1 MKKRRYVDLYGYTA
15 EEFDNLLESSAN
27 KILRAN
33 AKTMSKLD
41 MQTVFTAYRDE
52 TRKLPRRRLRE
63 IRANVLAHPAKKIL
77 RNYLRFSERSDSTP

>member
-33 AKTMSKLD
+33 AKAMSKLD
-41 MQTVFTAYRDE
+41 MQTVFTAYRG
-52 TRKLPRRRLRE
+52 
-63 IRANVLAHPAKKIL
+63 
-77 RNYLRFSERSDSTP
+77 

>member
-15 EEFDNLLESSAN
+15 EEFDDLLESSAN

-33 AKTMSKLD
+33 AKTMSELD

-63 IRANVLAHPAKKIL
+63 IRANVLAHPPGKKL
-77 RNYLRFSERSDSTP
+77 RNDLRVSERHDSSP